1 MYFTETL
8 FKKGWSIYISVQEV
22 QCILREHQL
31 KNLQEFVDFTPG
43 NK

>member
-22 QCILREHQL
+22 QCIFREQL